1 MCFQEKQEQHR
12 AGGRNCVVQ
21 QSRKET
27 PSSVVTGNEIIGDNF
42 VIATGVS
49 GQRQKPKMS
58 PTNKHRPQQTNADS
72 GERQR

>member
-27 PSSVVTGNEIIGDNF
+27 LSSVVTGNEIIGDNF

-58 PTNKHRPQQTNADS
+58 PTNKHRPQKTNADS
-72 GERQR
+72 RERQR